1 MQWSLVECSV
11 VQRPADLNRR
21 CLLKPNADAEVR
33 YTGKAC
39 LSAVVSAPVFNLNY
53 TKLNV
58 VSASVFKL
66 NYTELDSTRIE

>member
-1 MQWSLVECSV
+1 MQFSSV
-11 VQRPADLNRR
+11 QKPADLNRR

-39 LSAVVSAPVFNLNY
+39 LSAVVSAPVFDLHY